1 MSGSSISSISFSHSG
16 QYLYTRGMDDT
27 LKLFDLR
34 NFKAPVASVSNLPNF
49 FEHTNTT
56 FSPDQK
62 YILTG
67 TSTKKNEGVGK
78 IVVLRTSDLER
89 VRELDMGPSS
99 CVKLEWHSRINQV
112 FAGLSDGSVQV
123 LYSPYSSVSGIKLAV
138 GKDAKQR
145 AVDDIAYSTVPIEVK
160 PKSERPLF
168 PEERVSDSKK
178 DFGVSKPK
186 RKGKVDPRDL
196 RKPFVPLRGGSA
208 GIGGQIG
215 TSVQSSMMKAMMQDK
230 RYLSEDPREAIL
242 KYAEIAEKD
251 PYWVAP
257 AYKESQPKPQFADS
271 VYLNEEEAK
280 REAKKRRRQ

>member
-1 MSGSSISSISFSHSG
+1 
-16 QYLYTRGMDDT
+16 MDDT
-27 LKLFDLR
+27 LKLFDIR
-34 NFKAPVASVSNLPNF
+34 NFTAPVSTVSNLPNF
-49 FEHTNTT
+49 FEHTNTA

-62 YILTG
+62 FILTG
-67 TSTKKNEGVGK
+67 TSTKKNEGSGK
-78 IVVLRTSDLER
+78 IVIFRSENLER
-89 VRELDMGPSS
+89 VKELDMGPAS

-138 GKDAKQR
+138 GKEVKQR

-168 PEERVSDSKK
+168 PEERVSDYKK
-178 DFGVSKPK
+178 DFGTSKPK
-186 RKGKVDPRDL
+186 RKDKIDPRDL

-215 TSVQSSMMKAMMQDK
+215 TSVQSSMMKSMIQDK

-257 AYKESQPKPQFADS
+257 AYKESQPKPQLAEG